1 MSEITIDCEIN
12 SLNTEYIVN
21 LDNKKYT
28 IDKSEC
34 SEPYA
39 ILIVYNVMNEYLHKW
54 KMNNWIMSRGQVAA
68 YVDILDGLYD
78 ALVQNKISYKM
89 IKK

>member
-1 MSEITIDCEIN
+1 LTDYF
-12 SLNTEYIVN
+12 SLPSSQS
-21 LDNKKYT
+21 KYFNIFT
-28 IDKSEC
+28 KD
-34 SEPYA
+34 
-39 ILIVYNVMNEYLHKW
+39 LFVYNVMNEYLHKW

>member
-1 MSEITIDCEIN
+1 
-12 SLNTEYIVN
+12 
-21 LDNKKYT
+21 
-28 IDKSEC
+28 
-34 SEPYA
+34 
-39 ILIVYNVMNEYLHKW
+39 MNEYLHKW